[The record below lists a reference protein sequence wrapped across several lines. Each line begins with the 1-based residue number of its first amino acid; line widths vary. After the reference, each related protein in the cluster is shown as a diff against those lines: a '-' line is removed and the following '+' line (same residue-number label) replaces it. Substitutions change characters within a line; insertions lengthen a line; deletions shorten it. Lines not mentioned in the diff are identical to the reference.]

1 MKDLLKIMGQV
12 ALIIIVGLL
21 MALPATLAVF
31 LAIEYESWL
40 LGLLAFAV
48 FVLTTSVVVYL
59 AEAKFN

>member
-1 MKDLLKIMGQV
+1 MRELLEIMGQV

-40 LGLLAFAV
+40 LGALAFAV
-48 FVLTTSVVVYL
+48 LILTFSIGIYL
-59 AEAKFN
+59 MEAE

>member
-1 MKDLLKIMGQV
+1 MRELLEIVGQ
-12 ALIIIVGLL
+12 ATLIVMVGLL

-48 FVLTTSVVVYL
+48 FVLTTSVWVYL
-59 AEAKFN
+59 MDAE

>member
-1 MKDLLKIMGQV
+1 MRELLEIMGQV

-40 LGLLAFAV
+40 LGALAFAV
-48 FVLTTSVVVYL
+48 LILTFSIGVYL
-59 AEAKFN
+59 MEAE